1 MGRFVFPL
9 RREDEDRGT
18 TPRDGARPAL
28 TLCASR
34 QGAVPI
40 QTILQKRAEPRL
52 VRAEQFVCR
61 MRGASQ
67 PMLLRCSD
75 GCFYVVKFRNNPQHA
90 RVLAN
95 ELFAARLAEMLGLP
109 VGQPAIVDVPRELV
123 KGTQSLWIETGERRE
138 VCSPGLQFGSRYPG
152 LPGETQVVDF
162 LPDRHLRRLKN
173 LRQVFLGALVFD
185 KWTCNC
191 DGRQL
196 VFHRGA
202 GDEAYS
208 AVMVDQGFCF
218 NDGEWNFLDSPLRGL
233 YPRRMVYE
241 SVRGLN
247 SFEPCLSQIENLGRA
262 DLEESVSGIPPE
274 WCEPEPEQLA
284 GLLERL
290 FERRSGLRQA
300 IIEARHCPIQPFPNW
315 EE

>member
-1 MGRFVFPL
+1 MSQFPAAVRLGRGP
-9 RREDEDRGT
+9 
-18 TPRDGARPAL
+18 
-28 TLCASR
+28 
-34 QGAVPI
+34 VPI
-40 QTILQKRAEPRL
+40 QTIPKNKTEPL
-52 VRAEQFVCR
+52 VVRAEEFVRR

-95 ELFAARLAEMLGLP
+95 ELLAARLAQLMGLP

-123 KGTQSLWIETGERRE
+123 EGSQPLWIETGERRE
-138 VCSPGLQFGSRYPG
+138 PCAPGLQFGSRYPG
-152 LPGETQVVDF
+152 PPGEIQVVDF
-162 LPDRHLRRLKN
+162 LPDRHLRRLTN
-173 LRQVFLGALVFD
+173 LRQVFLGAFIFD

-196 VFHRGA
+196 VFYRGP

-208 AVMVDQGFCF
+208 AVLVDQGFCF
-218 NDGEWNFLDSPLRGL
+218 NDGEWSFLDSPLRGL

-241 SVRGLN
+241 SVRGLQ
-247 SFEPCLSQIENLGRA
+247 SFEPYLSQVENLESA
-262 DLEESVSGIPPE
+262 DLEESVSGIPAE

-290 FERRSGLRQA
+290 YERRHWLRQA
-300 IIEARHCPIQPFPNW
+300 IIDARHCPIRPFPNW